1 MTTPSV
7 LVVGAGVAGL
17 SAALSAAES
26 GAQVTVL
33 ERATEAESGGNTRYT
48 EAYLRMKSIDE
59 VADDFADALLGDFMG
74 YPDPSLT
81 ADLTKDASR
90 WPPNLRTMS
99 VADPDIVSAFADAA
113 GPTLRW
119 MTGYGVVITELIT
132 QFLTTSTARLG
143 PRGGGLAIVE
153 SLGAAAKRAGV
164 RFEWETTA
172 LGLALDDDGSV
183 TGVIARAHGK
193 RRVFTGAVV
202 LASGGFE
209 GNAEMQARYYGES
222 ALHVRPVCRGGY
234 YNKGE
239 GIQMALDIGAAPC
252 GNFAMFHAEPIDPRS
267 GLSEPSIMIFPY
279 GILVNK
285 EGRRFTDEAPGPV
298 DATYEAITRTLH
310 HQSDGIGYV
319 ILDARHTEVP
329 NYKTAIRTDKPPL
342 RAQTIEELAG
352 LIGVNAGDL
361 RATVDDYNAATVDG
375 PYDPTRVDGL
385 ATAGVRPA
393 KSNWATPL
401 DQAPYDAYPIISSN
415 VFTYGGLK
423 VDTCARVI
431 DTGGEIIPGLY
442 AAGETVGMYFT
453 HYAGSTS
460 VLKGAVFGKLAGA
473 AAATAGNAAGNADGS
488 Q

>member
-1 MTTPSV
+1 MTTSTV
-7 LVVGAGVAGL
+7 IVVGAGVAGL

-33 ERATEAESGGNTRYT
+33 ERATEKESGGNTRYT

-59 VADDFADALLGDFMG
+59 VADDFEDAILGDFIG

-81 ADLTKDASR
+81 ADLVRDYDR
-90 WPPNLRTMS
+90 WPPNLKTLS
-99 VADPDIVSAFADAA
+99 IPDPEVVSAFAAAA

-119 MTGYGVVITELIT
+119 LTGHGVVFTELVT
-132 QFLTTSTARLG
+132 QFLTTSTQRLG

-153 SLGAAAKRAGV
+153 EVGAAAKKAGV

-172 LGLALDDDGSV
+172 LSLVTDDDGAV
-183 TGVIARAHGK
+183 AGVIGRTADG
-193 RRVFTGAVV
+193 RRRRFDGTVI

-222 ALHVRPVCRGGY
+222 GLHVRPVCRGGY

-239 GIQMALDIGAAPC
+239 GIQAALDVGAAPN
-252 GNFAMFHAEPIDPRS
+252 GNFGMFHAEPIDPRS

-279 GILVNK
+279 GVLVNK

-329 NYKTAIRTDKPPL
+329 NYKTAIRTDQPPL

-352 LIGVNAGDL
+352 LIGVDAEDL
-361 RATVDDYNAATVDG
+361 RATIDDYNAGTVDG
-375 PYDPTRVDGL
+375 PCDPTRLDGL
-385 ATAGVRPA
+385 ATRGVRPA
-393 KSNWATPL
+393 KSNWALPINKP
-401 DQAPYDAYPIISSN
+401 PYDAYPIISSN

-423 VDTCARVI
+423 VDTSARVV
-431 DTGGEIIPGLY
+431 DTSGGIIPGLY

-473 AAATAGNAAGNADGS
+473 AAAAEGEL
-488 Q
+488 